1 MLYECI
7 SIQDFITDGT
17 KELVRFKEFVNE
29 MQSIFYLLHFQTK
42 NLIQYRYFIVS
53 RIRLE
58 SISLSQLS
66 KFESNLTQFV
76 S

>member
-17 KELVRFKEFVNE
+17 KELVGLFVNE

>member
-1 MLYECI
+1 MLYEFI

-17 KELVRFKEFVNE
+17 KELVGLFVNE